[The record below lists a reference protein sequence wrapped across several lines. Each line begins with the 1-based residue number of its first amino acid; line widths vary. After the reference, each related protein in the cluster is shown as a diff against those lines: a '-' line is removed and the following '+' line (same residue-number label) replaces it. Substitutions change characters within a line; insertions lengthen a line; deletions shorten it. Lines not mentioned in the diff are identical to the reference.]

1 MNNKGFAITTMLYG
15 TFLVFLLLMLVMF
28 NLLNNFK
35 TNMDKLIEG
44 NGGAREIV
52 GIKCSDIVKDADGNG
67 EYSYDEQYGY
77 KRDSNGNL
85 SKDGAGNLIKSK
97 DDYWFDKTQF
107 KNILKLCGYEEDT

>member
-28 NLLNNFK
+28 NLLSNFK

-52 GIKCSDIVKDADGNG
+52 GIKCSDIVKDDDGNG
-67 EYSYDEQYGY
+67 KYSFAEQYGY
-77 KRDSNGNL
+77 DDLGK
-85 SKDGAGNLIKSK
+85 KSK
-97 DDYWFDKTQF
+97 AKYWFNEYHF
-107 KNILKLCGYEEDT
+107 NNIIKLCGYPKDDA

>member
-52 GIKCSDIVKDADGNG
+52 GIKCSDIVKDDDGNG
-67 EYSYDEQYGY
+67 VYSFDEQYGY
-77 KRDSNGNL
+77 DELGK
-85 SKDGAGNLIKSK
+85 KTKAK
-97 DDYWFDKTQF
+97 YWFNVNQF
-107 KNILKLCGYEEDT
+107 NNIIKNKIYIF